1 MYPFLIPLTEMAD
14 RTLFSGCGVAMIT
27 PFNREGAI
35 DFERLAI
42 HTDRLIEGGMDYL
55 VVLGTTAETPAL
67 APKEKSAVLDCV
79 NEACAGRVPLMLG
92 IGGNDTRAVVEAI
105 RESDRGKFQGLLSVS
120 PYYNKPS
127 QEGIYQHYAAIAAVA
142 DLPVM
147 LYNVPGR
154 TGSNISADT
163 VLRLASDFAGTIVG
177 IKEASA
183 DLGQVMDI
191 LRTRPEGFLVL
202 SGDDA
207 MTLPMMAMGGDGLIS
222 VIANAYPAKMAA
234 IVSAATEKQFEKA
247 RELHYALLPMM
258 QAIFKEG
265 NPAGVKAA
273 METRGW
279 IDNILR
285 LPLIPAT
292 ADLHRDIAR
301 LNKQLL

>member
-1 MYPFLIPLTEMAD
+1 MANKPL
-14 RTLFSGCGVAMIT
+14 FKGCGVAMIT
-27 PFNREGAI
+27 PFNREGEI
-35 DFERLAI
+35 DFERLTI
-42 HTDRLIEGGMDYL
+42 HTERLIDQGIDYL

-67 APKEKSAVLDCV
+67 APKEKAAVLDCV
-79 NEACAGRVPLMLG
+79 NDSCAGRVPLMLG

-147 LYNVPGR
+147 LYNIPGR

-163 VLRLASDFAGTIVG
+163 VLRLASDFPGRIVG
-177 IKEASA
+177 VKEASA
-183 DLGQVMDI
+183 DFGQVMDI
-191 LRTRPEGFLVL
+191 LRLRPEGFLVL

-207 MTLPMMAMGGDGLIS
+207 MTLPMMAMGGDGIIS
-222 VIANAYPAKMAA
+222 VIANAYPSKMAA
-234 IVSAATEKQFEKA
+234 IVSAVSENQFEKA
-247 RELHYALLPMM
+247 RELHYVLLPMM

-279 IDNILR
+279 IENILR

-292 ADLHRDIAR
+292 AELQGEITRLHS
-301 LNKQLL
+301 QLWK

>member
-1 MYPFLIPLTEMAD
+1 MAD
-14 RTLFSGCGVAMIT
+14 STIFSGCGVAMVT
-27 PFNREGAI
+27 PFNREGEI
-35 DFERLAI
+35 DFERLTI
-42 HTDRLIEGGMDYL
+42 HTERLIDQGMDYL

-67 APKEKSAVLDCV
+67 APKEKAAILDCV
-79 NEACAGRVPLMLG
+79 NDSCAGRVPLMLG

-105 RESDRGKFQGLLSVS
+105 RESDRGKYQGLLSVS

-142 DLPVM
+142 DLPLM
-147 LYNVPGR
+147 LYNIPGR
-154 TGSNISADT
+154 TGSNISADI
-163 VLRLASDFAGTIVG
+163 VIRLASDFPDRIVG
-177 IKEASA
+177 VKEASA
-183 DLGQVMDI
+183 DFGQMMDI
-191 LRTRPEGFLVL
+191 LCKRPEGFLVL
-202 SGDDA
+202 SGDDS
-207 MTLPMMAMGGDGLIS
+207 MTLPMMAMGGDGIIS

-234 IVSAATEKQFEKA
+234 IVSAASDKKFEKA

-279 IDNILR
+279 IENILR

-292 ADLHRDIAR
+292 AELHGEIAR
-301 LNKQLL
+301 LHSQLKK